1 MRARVPVQY
10 TAEQRKQIKK
20 MIAEEY
26 DKHREKEFADG
37 IRRNYKMIAYALNR
51 KYGFGKG
58 RIGELLLEIQ
68 ELAEESRTNPD
79 FWRHL
84 DKVVVDEIGL
94 EFGKEQYL

>member
-1 MRARVPVQY
+1 MRARIPVQY

-26 DKHREKEFADG
+26 DKHREKEFADA
-37 IRRNYKMIAYALNR
+37 IRRNYKVIAYALNR

-58 RIGELLLEIQ
+58 RISELLMFIQ
-68 ELAEESRTNPD
+68 DTCEESNTDPD

-84 DKVVVDEIGL
+84 DMVVVDEIGL
-94 EFGKEQYL
+94 ELGKEQYL